1 MLTLSLHRSNR
12 RPALGVAAA
21 VAALALGATAA
32 VAQPT
37 VDRQAQIHGGLYEL
51 ASWTQD
57 GSVWVNAVGS
67 QFAEGAKVIQLD
79 GSTLE
84 QIRAID
90 VPDARAFG
98 MAINQATGTVYTTNT
113 RDGTMSA
120 IDIETGEVTVIS
132 DPNADGTPHLYRI
145 AIDESRNMVYAS
157 LAQTP
162 GLVWAVDGST
172 NTLDRVIDAGGAR
185 PTGIVVDAARNR
197 LYVSNIGD
205 DFVSVIDL
213 SNDAIIDR
221 IPTAGSRS
229 TQMAFDPA
237 TDRLFVGN
245 QGNHGVTVIDLEEM
259 RAVKF
264 IPTGDQPVGIGFNPV
279 SNQIYT
285 ANRAGGTVTVIDA
298 ESYEEVAEL
307 EIGSNPNTIF
317 VDESTGLVYVSNKAA
332 RSPQGQEPTQD
343 PRGDM
348 VTIIRP

>member
-1 MLTLSLHRSNR
+1 MPALSFRRSNSR
-12 RPALGVAAA
+12 AAVGTAAA
-21 VAALALGATAA
+21 FAALVVSATAA
-32 VAQPT
+32 AAQPT
-37 VDRQAQIHGGLYEL
+37 IERQTQVHGGLYEL
-51 ASWTQD
+51 AAWSRD
-57 GSVWVNAVGS
+57 GNVWVNAVGS
-67 QFAEGAKVIQLD
+67 QFAEGAKVIELD

-84 QIRAID
+84 QLRAID
-90 VPDARAFG
+90 VPEARAFG
-98 MAINQATGTVYTTNT
+98 MAINQSTGTIYTSNT

-120 IDIETGEVTVIS
+120 IDIATGEVTVIS
-132 DPNADGTPHLYRI
+132 DPSAEGTPHLYRI
-145 AIDESRNMVYAS
+145 AIDEGRNMVYAS

-172 NTLDRVIDAGGAR
+172 NTLDRVIEAGGSR
-185 PTGIVVDAARNR
+185 PTGIVVDPERNR

-213 SNDAIIDR
+213 SNDQIIDR

-245 QGNHGVTVIDLEEM
+245 QGSHGVTVIDLEQM
-259 RAVKF
+259 RAVRF
-264 IPTGDQPVGIGFNPV
+264 IHTGQQPVGIGFNPV
-279 SNQIYT
+279 SNEVYV
-285 ANRAGGTVTVIDA
+285 ANRGSGTVTVIDA
-298 ESYEEVAEL
+298 ESYDEVAEL

-332 RSPQGQEPTQD
+332 RSPQGQEPAQD